1 MKPRKAILGCGLI
14 CVLAF
19 AGCWG
24 SKFTLI
30 PPDQAKVDHAYVGD
44 WDALNAKGEPGVLM
58 IRNIDDKEYFVE
70 THDKD
75 GTNVTRYVGFLASVK
90 NASFVELRPIQDDGN
105 IPDSW
110 LIMRIE
116 LAENKITLR
125 QLSDDFFKGKTIDSA
140 QALRQTLEQNLDNQ
154 QMYAQDETITAT
166 KIAK

>member
-1 MKPRKAILGCGLI
+1 
-14 CVLAF
+14 
-19 AGCWG
+19 
-24 SKFTLI
+24 
-30 PPDQAKVDHAYVGD
+30 
-44 WDALNAKGEPGVLM
+44 
-58 IRNIDDKEYFVE
+58 
-70 THDKD
+70 
-75 GTNVTRYVGFLASVK
+75 
-90 NASFVELRPIQDDGN
+90 LRPIQDDGN